1 MVMNI
6 SYSKLI
12 FLLLVLLFSLPLQA
26 ITWHQQQLPTG
37 EETQLSKL
45 EFGDIRVTQ
54 EIKISGRPTIPP
66 EYVLSI
72 HKGEKLLARL
82 PHVGVQ
88 FLTAS
93 NGHKLFVGVSNLT
106 YPGTAIIIFDDRGR
120 LLREIKHMSVALDYC
135 EANPDL
141 HKGVWYDPENSKV
154 EFEYAADGETV
165 VDVLINDCRG
175 NRVSLPDIILK
186 AYDDFVER
194 VRNEN
199 K

>member
-1 MVMNI
+1 MNR
-6 SYSKLI
+6 SYSQLT
-12 FLLLVLLFSLPLQA
+12 LLLFALLFSLPSQA
-26 ITWHQQQLPTG
+26 ITWHKQQTPTG
-37 EETQLSKL
+37 EETQVSKL
-45 EFGDIRVTQ
+45 EFGDMRITQ
-54 EIKISGRPTIPP
+54 EIKISGRPAIPP

-82 PHVGVQ
+82 PHVGIQ

-93 NGHKLFVGVSNLT
+93 NGHKLFVGVSNIT

-141 HKGVWYDPENSKV
+141 HKGVWYDPKSSEV
-154 EFEYAADGETV
+154 EFEYAADGESV
-165 VDVLINDCRG
+165 VDVFINDCRG

-186 AYDDFVER
+186 AYDGFVQR
-194 VRNEN
+194 ARKEN
-199 K
+199 N